1 MLDLNFAYA
10 PSCAHD
16 PRWACPSLL
25 PGTWSTVDVPVGEL
39 GRLNLNGRD
48 GCMSDVAA
56 TAFLAAAA
64 AHAGFQATVT
74 LVVYPTLSH
83 VRAAHWRQ
91 AHDRHSQAIVP
102 LVAVAYLA
110 LAATGAWWLAAD
122 WSALAVV
129 AVVLAALSMAVTAV
143 VAAPLHRRLVQR
155 DDAALDRLLGVDRR
169 RTVLASAAAV
179 VAVAGVLA

>member
-1 MLDLNFAYA
+1 
-10 PSCAHD
+10 
-16 PRWACPSLL
+16 
-25 PGTWSTVDVPVGEL
+25 
-39 GRLNLNGRD
+39 
-48 GCMSDVAA
+48 MSDVAA

-91 AHDRHSQAIVP
+91 AHDRHTQAVRP

-110 LAATGAWWLAAD
+110 LAATGVWWLATD

-129 AVVLAALSMAVTAV
+129 AVVLAALSMATTAV
-143 VAAPLHRRLVQR
+143 LAAPLHRRLVRR
-155 DDAALDRLLGVDRR
+155 DDAALARLLGVDKA
-169 RTVLASAAAV
+169 RTVLALAAAGVAIAALV
-179 VAVAGVLA
+179 V